1 MIGYLHHKK
10 IKANGSAGYG
20 SGYVRTGFSNAH
32 SALLSLLILALAC
45 LGSVD
50 AMATD
55 WTGNAPSDLNDKNV
69 YLYNVGTKSFL
80 GKGGRWGTEADVSYE
95 GTLFTLKYD
104 SSTSTFKLQSHV
116 KEENDNST
124 SNGYFTMMD
133 GKNSEW
139 DKGNFFIDRPT
150 GEAKN
155 QNIVASVVSNASSD
169 SKFKVYN
176 LTITPT
182 HSSSSSYY
190 NKKYYITAAADKS
203 VSATTSAN
211 GEYSQWI
218 LVSEDDR
225 REAFKEAE
233 VAYASPVNATFLM
246 YDFDFARNDNACSNW
261 KTSEGSLSFSSNKV
275 CVPSDAI
282 PVTTT
287 TYTYTST
294 HAYSYSKNSDK
305 THTDTF
311 TSDTDLGEYVTRTC
325 SLSDKHQSGYT
336 SSVTY
341 TRSTSSSTSSGYT
354 YYIGNGYDGKDYT
367 IDPITGVTLSDKHN
381 LQREYGGKW
390 TANIHGASGKVYQ
403 SIDKDDMLKNGYY
416 TISCKAFTTSTSGNV
431 RLWAAANS
439 TLGDGSSDTQSRSYG
454 YQAITSIS
462 EAPAT
467 YLAASDLLSSEGTT
481 YDVSVRVYVSDYTK
495 QQLTFGIYV
504 DGADESAWTCFDDFA
519 IQYAG
524 DPKHNLVL
532 DEDQTDGDYIKA
544 QATSDSEPLGTST
557 MYLHR
562 TMNAGKWNTLVLPV
576 DVTVGNMKSAFGD
589 NVRISEFKGA
599 TDADHPNRLIFEK
612 INVNRDQSAEI
623 AVKAGKLYLVK
634 VDEGK
639 SMPTGQ
645 EEVAV
650 DAEDYKSLK
659 YNSYYTFPGI
669 TFKSASDVKN
679 VDYSAKIEG
688 EKGAEAFGESAQVQF
703 VGTYVKLGNDSKI
716 PANSYVLAGQNTDNA
731 TAGLWYY
738 RTAET
743 ASKGFRGWL
752 QPVTGANANA
762 KKFEYMFDDELY
774 TLDYTYTG
782 IQSIVDDLNARESS
796 NIYNVNGQLVR
807 ANATSHDGLAKG
819 VYIQNGKKFIVK

>member
-20 SGYVRTGFSNAH
+20 FGYVRTGFSNAH

-55 WTGNAPSDLNDKNV
+55 WTGNAPSDLNGKNV

-95 GTLFTLKYD
+95 GTLFTLTYD
-104 SSTSTFKLQSHV
+104 SSKSTFKLQSHV

-133 GKNSEW
+133 GINSKW

-150 GEAKN
+150 GEENN

-294 HAYSYSKNSDK
+294 HAYSYSKKSDK

-311 TSDTDLGEYVTRTC
+311 TSDTDLGEYVTITC

-367 IDPITGVTLSDKHN
+367 IDPITGVTLSYEHN
-381 LQREYGGKW
+381 LQQEYGGKW
-390 TANIHGASGKVYQ
+390 TANIHGVSGKVYQ

-416 TISCKAFTTSTSGNV
+416 TISCKAFTTSTSGKV

-439 TLGDGSSDTQSRSYG
+439 TLGDGSSDTQSKSYG

-462 EAPAT
+462 DAPAT
-467 YLAASDLLSSEGTT
+467 YVAASELLSSEGTT

-532 DEDQTDGDYIKA
+532 DEDQTDGDYINA
-544 QATSDSEPLGTST
+544 QATPDSEPLGTST

-612 INVNRDQSAEI
+612 INVSRDQSAEI

-639 SMPTGQ
+639 TMPTDQ

-650 DAEDYKSLK
+650 AAEDYKTLK

-716 PANSYVLAGQNTDNA
+716 PANSYVLAGQNTENA

>member
-1 MIGYLHHKK
+1 MIGYLHQVKADSKLLRRCTSKK
-10 IKANGSAGYG
+10 EHAPLGN
-20 SGYVRTGFSNAH
+20 VH

-55 WTGNAPSDLNDKNV
+55 WTGNVPSALNGKNV

-95 GTLFTLKYD
+95 GTLFTLTYD
-104 SSTSTFKLQSHV
+104 SSANTFTLQSHV
-116 KEENDNST
+116 KGEGVDND
-124 SNGYFTMMD
+124 GYLTIMD
-133 GKNSEW
+133 GLNSHY
-139 DKGNFFIDRPT
+139 DKLNFYIDRASS
-150 GEAKN
+150 ESAN
-155 QNIVASVVSNASSD
+155 QGITAVVVSNASRD
-169 SKFKVYN
+169 GEFKIYN
-176 LTITPT
+176 LKFTP
-182 HSSSSSYY
+182 
-190 NKKYYITAAADKS
+190 KYYSKKEETYSDYNGQTFYMTAAADRS
-203 VSATTSAN
+203 VSATTDAN
-211 GEYSQWI
+211 EEYSQWI

-225 REAFKEAE
+225 REAFKNAE

-261 KTSEGSLSFSSNKV
+261 KTSTGSLSFSVKSVVK
-275 CVPSDAI
+275 PSDQTA
-282 PVTTT
+282 
-287 TYTYTST
+287 
-294 HAYSYSKNSDK
+294 
-305 THTDTF
+305 
-311 TSDTDLGEYVTRTC
+311 
-325 SLSDKHQSGYT
+325 
-336 SSVTY
+336 
-341 TRSTSSSTSSGYT
+341 T
-354 YYIGNGYDGKDYT
+354 YYIGNGYDEKDYT
-367 IDPITGVTLSDKHN
+367 TDPITGDKLSTEHN
-381 LQREYGGKW
+381 LQQEYGGKW
-390 TANIHGASGKVYQ
+390 TANIHGTSGKVYQ
-403 SIDKDDMLKNGYY
+403 SIDKADMLKNGYY
-416 TISCKAFTTSTSGNV
+416 TISCKAFTTSTTGKV

-439 TLGDGSSDTQSRSYG
+439 TLGDGSSDTQTKSYG
-454 YQAITSIS
+454 YQAITTVSDV
-462 EAPAT
+462 PAT
-467 YLAASDLLSSEGTT
+467 YVAASDLLSSEGTT
-481 YDVSVRVYVSDYTK
+481 YDVSVRVYVSDYAN

-504 DGADESAWTCFDDFA
+504 DGAAEGTWTCFDDFA

-532 DEDQTDGDYIKA
+532 DEDQTDGAYIKA
-544 QATSDSEPLGTST
+544 QATPDDEPLGTST

-599 TDADHPNRLIFEK
+599 TDAEHPNRLIFKK
-612 INVNRDQSAEI
+612 INVSRDQSAEI

-639 SMPTGQ
+639 SMPTNQ

-650 DAEDYKSLK
+650 DADKYKNLK
-659 YNSYYTFPGI
+659 YTSYYTFPGI
-669 TFKSASDVKN
+669 TFMSASEVKDI
-679 VDYSAKIEG
+679 DYSKKIEG
-688 EKGAEAFGESAQVQF
+688 DKGAEAYNESAQVQF
-703 VGTYVKLGNDSKI
+703 VGTYVKLGTDNKI

-752 QPVTGANANA
+752 QPVTGANVNA

-782 IQSIVDDLNARESS
+782 IQRIVDDLNARESS

>member
-1 MIGYLHHKK
+1 MIGFLHHKK

-55 WTGNAPSDLNDKNV
+55 WVGNAPSDLDGKNV

-95 GTLFTLKYD
+95 GTLFTLTYD
-104 SSTSTFKLQSHV
+104 SSKSTFKLQSHV
-116 KEENDNST
+116 KGEGVST
-124 SNGYFTMMD
+124 DGYLTIMD
-133 GKNSEW
+133 GLNSVH
-139 DKGNFFIDRPT
+139 DKLNFYIDRPSS
-150 GEAKN
+150 ESAN
-155 QNIVASVVSNASSD
+155 QVIVANAVSDASSD

-182 HSSSSSYY
+182 YTKKEKNKTVKSDYY
-190 NKKYYITAAADKS
+190 GKTFYMSAAADKS
-203 VSATTSAN
+203 VTATTSAN

-261 KTSEGSLSFSSNKV
+261 KTSSGTLSFSGNSV
-275 CVPSDAI
+275 VVPSNQTA
-282 PVTTT
+282 
-287 TYTYTST
+287 
-294 HAYSYSKNSDK
+294 N
-305 THTDTF
+305 
-311 TSDTDLGEYVTRTC
+311 
-325 SLSDKHQSGYT
+325 
-336 SSVTY
+336 
-341 TRSTSSSTSSGYT
+341 
-354 YYIGNGYDGKDYT
+354 YYIGNGYDGNEYT
-367 IDPITGVTLSDKHN
+367 TDPITGDVLSVKHN
-381 LQREYGGKW
+381 LQQEYGGKW

-403 SIDKDDMLKNGYY
+403 SIDEDDMLKNGYY
-416 TISCKAFTTSTSGNV
+416 TISCKAFTTSTSGKV
-431 RLWAAANS
+431 RLWAAANN
-439 TLGDGSSDTQSRSYG
+439 TLGDGSSDTQSKSYG

-467 YLAASDLLSSEGTT
+467 YVAASELLSSEGTT
-481 YDVSVRVYVSDYTK
+481 YDVSVRVYVSDYSN

-544 QATSDSEPLGTST
+544 QATPDSEPLGTST

-562 TMNAGKWNTLVLPV
+562 AMNAGKWNTLVLPV

>member
-1 MIGYLHHKK
+1 MKADSKLLRRCTSKK
-10 IKANGSAGYG
+10 EHAPLGN
-20 SGYVRTGFSNAH
+20 VH

-55 WTGNAPSDLNDKNV
+55 WTGNAPSTLDGKNV

-104 SSTSTFKLQSHV
+104 SSAKTFRLQSHV
-116 KEENDNST
+116 KGEGTT

-133 GKNSEW
+133 GKNSKW
-139 DKGNFFIDRPT
+139 DNGNFFIDRPVDD
-150 GEAKN
+150 AKN
-155 QNIVASVVSNASSD
+155 QNIVATAVSNASSD
-169 SKFKVYN
+169 SKFKVYY

-182 HSSSSSYY
+182 HSSESSYY
-190 NKKYYITAAADKS
+190 NKKYFITAAADKS
-203 VSATTSAN
+203 VSATTDAN
-211 GEYSQWI
+211 EEYSQWI

-225 REAFKEAE
+225 RKAFQSAE

-261 KTSEGSLSFSSNKV
+261 TTSTGSLSFSGKSVVK
-275 CVPSDAI
+275 PSDQTA
-282 PVTTT
+282 
-287 TYTYTST
+287 
-294 HAYSYSKNSDK
+294 
-305 THTDTF
+305 
-311 TSDTDLGEYVTRTC
+311 
-325 SLSDKHQSGYT
+325 
-336 SSVTY
+336 
-341 TRSTSSSTSSGYT
+341 T
-354 YYIGNGYDGKDYT
+354 YYIGNGYDEKDYT
-367 IDPITGVTLSDKHN
+367 TDPITGDKLSTKHN
-381 LQREYGGKW
+381 LQQEYGGKW

-403 SIDKDDMLKNGYY
+403 TIDKADMLKDGYY
-416 TISCKAFTTSTSGNV
+416 TISCKAFTTSTTGKV

-439 TLGDGSSDTQSRSYG
+439 TLGDGSSDTQTKSYG
-454 YQAITSIS
+454 YQAITTVSDV
-462 EAPAT
+462 PAT
-467 YLAASDLLSSEGTT
+467 YVAASDLLSSEGTT
-481 YDVSVRVYVSDYTK
+481 YDVSVRVYVSDYEN

-504 DGADESAWTCFDDFA
+504 DGAVEGTWTCFDDFA

-532 DEDQTDGDYIKA
+532 DEDQTDGAYINA
-544 QATSDSEPLGTST
+544 QATPDDEPLGTST

-599 TDADHPNRLIFEK
+599 TDAEHPNRLIFKK
-612 INVNRDQSAEI
+612 INVSRDQSAEI

-639 SMPTGQ
+639 SMPTDQ

-650 DAEDYKSLK
+650 DADKYKNLT
-659 YNSYYTFPGI
+659 YTSYYTFPGI
-669 TFKSASDVKN
+669 TFMSASQVKD
-679 VDYSAKIEG
+679 VDYSKKIEG
-688 EKGAEAFGESAQVQF
+688 DKGAEAYGKTAQVQF
-703 VGTYVKLGNDSKI
+703 VGTYVKLGADNKI

-738 RTAET
+738 RTVET

-752 QPVTGANANA
+752 QPVTGANVNA

>member
-1 MIGYLHHKK
+1 MIGYLHQMKADSNLLRRCTSKK
-10 IKANGSAGYG
+10 EHAPLGNVHG
-20 SGYVRTGFSNAH
+20 
-32 SALLSLLILALAC
+32 ALLSLLILALAC

-55 WTGNAPSDLNDKNV
+55 WTGNIPSDLNGKNV
-69 YLYNVGTKSFL
+69 YIYNVGTKHFL
-80 GKGGRWGTEADVSYE
+80 GKSGRWGTEAYVCEE
-95 GTLFTLKYD
+95 GTLFTLTYSKSD
-104 SSTSTFKLQSHV
+104 NTFKLQSHV
-116 KEENDNST
+116 KGEGST

-133 GKNSEW
+133 GKNSTW
-139 DKGNFFIDRPT
+139 DAGNFFIDRPT
-150 GEAKN
+150 GDAKN
-155 QNIVASVVSNASSD
+155 QNIVAAVVSNASSD

-176 LTITPT
+176 LKITPT
-182 HSSSSSYY
+182 FSSQSSYY
-190 NKKYYITAAADKS
+190 NKTYYITATSDKS
-203 VSATTSAN
+203 VTATTSAN
-211 GEYSQWI
+211 AEYSQWI

-261 KTSEGSLSFSSNKV
+261 KTSSGSLSFSGNSV
-275 CVPSDAI
+275 CKPSTQTA
-282 PVTTT
+282 
-287 TYTYTST
+287 
-294 HAYSYSKNSDK
+294 
-305 THTDTF
+305 
-311 TSDTDLGEYVTRTC
+311 R
-325 SLSDKHQSGYT
+325 
-336 SSVTY
+336 
-341 TRSTSSSTSSGYT
+341 
-354 YYIGNGYDGKDYT
+354 YYIGNGYDEKDYT
-367 IDPITGVTLSDKHN
+367 TDPITNKSVSKQN
-381 LQREYGGKW
+381 LQQIYGGKW

-403 SIDKDDMLKNGYY
+403 SIDKSDMLKNGYY
-416 TISCKAFTTSTSGNV
+416 TISCKAFTTSTSGKV

-439 TLGDGSSDTQSRSYG
+439 TLGDGSSDTQSKSYG

-462 EAPAT
+462 DAPAT
-467 YLAASDLLSSEGTT
+467 YVAASELLSSDGTT
-481 YDVSVRVYVSDYTK
+481 YDVSVRVYVSDYAN

-504 DGADESAWTCFDDFA
+504 DGAGSGAWTCFDDFA
-519 IQYAG
+519 ISYAG

-532 DEDQTDGDYIKA
+532 DEDQTDGAYIKA
-544 QATSDSEPLGTST
+544 QATPDSEPLGTST

-612 INVNRDQSAEI
+612 INVSRDQSAEI

-639 SMPTGQ
+639 SMPTDQ
-645 EEVAV
+645 EEVVV
-650 DAEDYKSLK
+650 DADNYKNLK
-659 YNSYYTFPGI
+659 YTSYYTFPGI
-669 TFKSASDVKN
+669 TFKSASDVKD
-679 VDYSAKIEG
+679 VDYSAKVEG
-688 EKGAEAFGESAQVQF
+688 EKGAEAYGETAQVQF

-716 PANSYVLAGQNTDNA
+716 PASSYVLAGQNTDNA

-738 RTAET
+738 RTTET